1 MSRFSTLSGI
11 SAQALS
17 QLCKPTVTA
26 LAVSAA
32 AAALSGAPTAVS
44 AEESIR
50 TEAVQVTASR
60 VERELLDVPMSVSVV
75 TREELE
81 RETGKTVADFLD
93 QIPGVE
99 VMNDG
104 SQGLK
109 RLKIRGE
116 NAFRTLVMIDGQKV
130 SEHKS
135 MSGTPIL
142 IDPSQI
148 ERIEVIKGPASVLY
162 GSDAIGGAVNIIT
175 KKGGVRPVEGYVTGG
190 LDTSGSGKTA
200 AGGVSGRWN
209 GWSYRLNAS
218 TSSYGELET
227 PVGKA
232 ANTEF
237 SNRSGSAYLAYDLTE
252 NITVGGSL
260 DSFDLK
266 SKSGDQIDILE
277 GKLKDFW
284 VDIPEWKRTKG
295 ALFVDMKNL
304 TDHLVRLRAD
314 VFRQRTI
321 KQMENLVQP
330 SITMRNY
337 ADNTLDQTGVSVQS
351 DWQLGEHYLIA
362 GYEYSHDDL
371 AAASRFTI
379 SPMSGMIVSDTNEI
393 YDAQM
398 DTHALYLSAE
408 SPVTEAVRL
417 NYGVRYTYVSGE
429 ADMRG
434 SQKTMGSA
442 QSTYGASHDSSDGH
456 AVFNAGAL
464 WRLTDD
470 LALRATWAQGYR
482 YPTMQELYIDTEMG
496 GGIAY
501 SNPDL
506 KPETS
511 NNFEAGLRWTG
522 DLANVDAAVFFTK
535 AEDYITAL
543 AQDATGVTTRFENVG
558 EATTYGLEGT
568 VSLTS
573 FPYGIEP
580 YANLTLM
587 RRKFEQ
593 NGFST
598 YDSGTPEITV
608 RYGVKWSRT
617 VSGLD
622 LSTNL
627 YADTMSG
634 TKSSNLDPENET
646 ITRVGGA
653 TTFNLT
659 GGIAFGP
666 EKRYSLDAGFYNI
679 TDKLYTKSGAIYE
692 AGRSAAVKFNA
703 KF

>member
-1 MSRFSTLSGI
+1 MPHFSDLSN
-11 SAQALS
+11 LS
-17 QLCKPTVTA
+17 QLCKPTLTA

-32 AAALSGAPTAVS
+32 AAALSGLPSVAS

-75 TREELE
+75 TQEDLE

-93 QIPGVE
+93 EIPGVE

-135 MSGTPIL
+135 MSGTPLL

-175 KKGGVRPVEGYVTGG
+175 KKGGVRPVEGFVTGG

-200 AGGVSGRWN
+200 AGGVSGRAN
-209 GWSYRLNAS
+209 GWSYRLSAS
-218 TSSYGELET
+218 TNSYEELET
-227 PVGKA
+227 PIGKV

-260 DSFDLK
+260 DSFDLE
-266 SKSGDQIDILE
+266 SKSADQIDILE
-277 GKLKDFW
+277 GSLKDFW

-304 TDHLVRLRAD
+304 TENLVRLRAD
-314 VFRQRTI
+314 VFRQRTT

-379 SPMSGMIVSDTNEI
+379 SPMAGMIVSDTNET

-408 SPVTEAVRL
+408 SPVTDAVSL

-429 ADMRG
+429 ADMKG
-434 SQKTMGSA
+434 SSKTMGA
-442 QSTYGASHDSSDGH
+442 AGAPYAASHDSSDGH

-464 WRLTDD
+464 WRATED
-470 LALRATWAQGYR
+470 LSLRATWSQGYR

-496 GGIAY
+496 GGIAL

-511 NNFEAGLRWTG
+511 NNFELGLRWTG
-522 DLANVDAAVFFTK
+522 GVAHVDAAVFFNK
-535 AEDYITAL
+535 AEDYITSL
-543 AQDATGVTTRFENVG
+543 TVDAASSTTQFTNVG

-568 VSLTS
+568 VSVGL
-573 FPYGIEP
+573 PYGLEP

-598 YDSGTPEITV
+598 YDSGTPEITA
-608 RYGVKWSRT
+608 RYGVKWNRT
-617 VSGLD
+617 VAGLD

-627 YADTMSG
+627 YADTLSG
-634 TKSSNLDPENET
+634 SDESNLDATNEEVT
-646 ITRVGGA
+646 HLGGA

-666 EKRYSLDAGFYNI
+666 AKRYSLDAGFYNI
-679 TDKLYTKSGAIYE
+679 TDKLYTKSGATYE
-692 AGRSAAVKFNA
+692 AGRYAALKFNA